1 MVGHL
6 DGLSGPNLS
15 DGGGQVVPK
24 LADAHLSH
32 GHMISLTGFV
42 MPRIATCGHFQPS
55 LAEEPAPANC
65 NFRQIAYTP
74 PDEPDARRDRRL
86 TRGAAARDLDA
97 DAALRVIANPAQRR
111 VLEVVAEGE
120 ISSGALAGA
129 CGLTRAA
136 TSQHLRA
143 LREAALVEVRVDGNR
158 RLYRARMENLA
169 RLRAFLDE
177 FWAARLGVLA
187 SSIAGAQEQ
196 R

>member
-1 MVGHL
+1 M
-6 DGLSGPNLS
+6 
-15 DGGGQVVPK
+15 
-24 LADAHLSH
+24 
-32 GHMISLTGFV
+32 
-42 MPRIATCGHFQPS
+42 
-55 LAEEPAPANC
+55 
-65 NFRQIAYTP
+65 
-74 PDEPDARRDRRL
+74 

-111 VLEVVAEGE
+111 VLEVVAGGE
-120 ISSGALAGA
+120 ISSGALADA

-177 FWAARLGVLA
+177 FWAGRLGVLA
-187 SSIAGAQEQ
+187 SSIAEAQGQ